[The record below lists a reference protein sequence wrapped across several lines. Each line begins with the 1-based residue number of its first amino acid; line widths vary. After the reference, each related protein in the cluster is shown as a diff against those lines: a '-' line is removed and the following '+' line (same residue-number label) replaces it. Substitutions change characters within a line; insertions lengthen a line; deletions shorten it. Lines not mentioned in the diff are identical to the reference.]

1 MAVVFCVKCGGK
13 RYSRQ
18 REGSGAFG
26 TRVLSF
32 LRFAPNDGF
41 CPQSGLVQRGD
52 KAHSVETGAPKALFY
67 DATAGRHRNPRPEG
81 PSNLR
86 TLRPIGPVNP
96 KNPPRPAVSSP
107 FGTAYHLSA
116 RSSVGRQKES
126 ALMGR
131 LGALLRPTWRSYAGP
146 PQWHNKPQI
155 PAELSPHPSQIYDS
169 FTSHCI
175 SMCYYISNK

>member
-1 MAVVFCVKCGGK
+1 MCSLCT
-13 RYSRQ
+13 
-18 REGSGAFG
+18 E
-26 TRVLSF
+26 
-32 LRFAPNDGF
+32 
-41 CPQSGLVQRGD
+41 
-52 KAHSVETGAPKALFY
+52 
-67 DATAGRHRNPRPEG
+67 GRHHHPQWQSRCCPLSEANTPLLHNLRRSRAPFFVICGVSRHHNSRPKR

-96 KNPPRPAVSSP
+96 KNPPRPAASAP

-155 PAELSPHPSQIYDS
+155 PAELSPHPLQIYDS
-169 FTSHCI
+169 FTLHRI
-175 SMCYYISNK
+175 IMCYYNSNKLLK

>member
-1 MAVVFCVKCGGK
+1 MLNAAGNGIP
-13 RYSRQ
+13 
-18 REGSGAFG
+18 GSG
-26 TRVLSF
+26 RVQ
-32 LRFAPNDGF
+32 APSAPGF
-41 CPQSGLVQRGD
+41 YRSCASRRTMGSAHRAGWFRGGIKPTPWRRGRRRRYFMMRPQ
-52 KAHSVETGAPKALFY
+52 GATATLGPKA
-67 DATAGRHRNPRPEG
+67 

-169 FTSHCI
+169 FTAHCI